1 MKRPITGL
9 LLSSLLL
16 LTTAFPALASQHGN
30 TGHPGSQGPPA
41 RNAAHGLER
50 ATEQRAEQAG
60 DHGMEAL
67 GKQRQHM
74 EYKGTKES
82 DKAREKM
89 QHRNKMQQT
98 KDEALQEA
106 DKGKYQDREKLRDKE
121 AMEHKDRE
129 KIQQRIR
136 DKETA
141 ESAEDRPRKRRWYWP
156 FGDAE

>member
-67 GKQRQHM
+67 EKQRQHM
-74 EYKGTKES
+74 EHKGAKQS

-89 QHRNKMQQT
+89 QHRDEMHQS
-98 KDEALQEA
+98 KDEPLQEA
-106 DKGKYQDREKLRDKE
+106 DKEKYQGREKLRDKE
-121 AMEHKDRE
+121 AMEYKDRD
-129 KIQQRIR
+129 KMQHRIR
-136 DKETA
+136 DKEAA
-141 ESAEDRPRKRRWYWP
+141 ESAEERPKKRRWYWP